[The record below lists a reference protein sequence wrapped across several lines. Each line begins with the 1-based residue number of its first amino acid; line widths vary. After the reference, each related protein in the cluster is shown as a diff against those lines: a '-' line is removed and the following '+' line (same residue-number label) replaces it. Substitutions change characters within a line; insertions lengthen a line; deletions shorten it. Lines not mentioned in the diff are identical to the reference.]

1 MNAEDYRSFLQ
12 ELLQAII
19 ASNNNRQ
26 VVYPLLARHQ
36 DKLDLT
42 FAEVATQW
50 FNSQLDKNQSE
61 RNQALT
67 SIFYLAVDLY
77 QFPLGNRANN
87 LEIAIACYGEALQVC
102 TRDAFPQ
109 DWATTQYNLG
119 NAYSD
124 RIRGERGENLEEAI
138 ACYRGALHVYTRDAF
153 PQEWAMTQNNLGNAY
168 SDRIRGERGENLEE
182 AIACYRGALHV
193 YTRDAFPQEWAMTQ
207 NNLGNAYRNRIR
219 GERGENLEEAI
230 ACYGEALQVRT
241 RDAFPQDWAMT
252 QNNLGNAYRNRIRG
266 ERGENL
272 EEAIACYG
280 EALQVRTR
288 DAFPQQWATTQNNL
302 GTAYSDRIRGERGE
316 NLEAAIAC
324 YREAL
329 HVYTRDAF
337 PQQWATTQNNL
348 GNAYLYR
355 IRGERGENLE
365 EAIACY
371 REALHVYTRD
381 AFPQQWAMTQNN
393 LGTAYLYRIRGERG
407 ENLEEAIACYRGAL
421 QVRTRDAFPQDN
433 AETLFNLGLAY
444 RDASQLHDAYD
455 TFKEGIDTVE
465 LIRSGIIEGGEADR
479 QKLAEEWNKL
489 YRHTVEV
496 CLELEQYAA
505 ALEYVERS
513 KARNLVELLA
523 AIRLKPDGVS
533 AQVWERY
540 CQLHEQWLQLQQN
553 RPQNGNPGPTFSA
566 SDDGEARQ
574 VRRPH
579 PGDTATPAP
588 NRPTLAQLR
597 QQIDEFVE
605 REIAPHDKQFRFG
618 QGVQPMEYGEIQA
631 LLGEGTALLEWYLTA
646 DAIHGFL
653 VTRHDDGPQHFAT
666 DRAAATAL
674 TELTDEYLKNYIHS
688 QKNWRAKLPE
698 VLQRLAA
705 ILPLQEI
712 GAKLS
717 NCDELIVIPHR
728 NLHLFPFHALPLG
741 ETPGQYFG
749 DLFSRGIRYAPSSQI
764 LHLSVRQGNVAGSPL
779 PLFAIQNPT
788 GDLPYTDLE
797 VQAISKN
804 FAPAQILAGETATKP
819 TFSTQKDVLK
829 TAAVAHFS
837 CHGLFDFSQ
846 PRKSALIL
854 ANARIETGSTSASK
868 GVRSIRSRRGDF
880 DAEACFTL
888 PEIFDLRLPNCR
900 LVSLSA
906 CETAMVDIQQTS
918 DEYISLVAGFL
929 FAGAPNVLGTLWAV
943 NDFSTA
949 LLTVRFYE
957 LFLSRESDVSVA
969 VALKTAQTWLREST
983 VGDLLKWVED
993 SRSIDSEEK
1002 KKLQNY
1008 LDLDWLDL
1016 DETPFESPYFW
1027 AGFTAVGQ

>member
-1 MNAEDYRSFLQ
+1 MNAEDYLRFLQ
-12 ELLQAII
+12 EVLQAII

-87 LEIAIACYGEALQVC
+87 LEIAIACYRAALHVYTRDAFPQQWATTQNNLGTAYSDRIRGERGENLEEAIACFRAALQVC

-138 ACYRGALHVYTRDAF
+138 ACYG
-153 PQEWAMTQNNLGNAY
+153 
-168 SDRIRGERGENLEE
+168 
-182 AIACYRGALHV
+182 GALHV

-219 GERGENLEEAI
+219 GERGENLQEAI

-272 EEAIACYG
+272 EAAIACFRA
-280 EALQVRTR
+280 ALQVRTR
-288 DAFPQQWATTQNNL
+288 DAFPQDWAMTQNNL

-316 NLEAAIAC
+316 NLE
-324 YREAL
+324 
-329 HVYTRDAF
+329 
-337 PQQWATTQNNL
+337 
-348 GNAYLYR
+348 
-355 IRGERGENLE
+355 

-371 REALHVYTRD
+371 GEALHVYTRD

-393 LGTAYLYRIRGERG
+393 LGNAYLYRIRGERG
-407 ENLEEAIACYRGAL
+407 ENLEAAIACYGEAL
-421 QVRTRDAFPQDN
+421 QVRTRDAFPQNN

-444 RDASQLHDAYD
+444 REASQLHDAYD

-465 LIRSGIIEGGEADR
+465 FIRSGIIEGGEADR

-489 YRHTVEV
+489 YRNTVEV

-523 AIRLKPDGVS
+523 ATRLKPDGVS

-540 CQLHEQWLQLQQN
+540 CQLHEQWLQSQQN

-574 VRRPH
+574 VRRSH

-588 NRPTLAQLR
+588 NGPTLTQLR
-597 QQIDEFVE
+597 QQIDAFVE
-605 REIAPHDKQFRFG
+605 REIAPHDPQFRFG
-618 QGVQPMEYGEIQA
+618 QQVQPMGYGDIQA
-631 LLGEGTALLEWYLTA
+631 LLGERTALLEWYLTP

-653 VTRHDDGPQHFAT
+653 VTRDHDGPQHFAT
-666 DRAAATAL
+666 DRAAAL
-674 TELTDEYLKNYIHS
+674 TELTDAYLNNYINS
-688 QKNWRAKLPE
+688 EKNWRAKLPE

-712 GAKLS
+712 GAKLR

-764 LHLSVRQGNVAGSPL
+764 LHLSARQGNVARSPL

-804 FAPAQILAGETATKP
+804 FDPAQILAGETATKP
-819 TFSTQKDVLK
+819 AFSAQTDALK

-837 CHGLFDFSQ
+837 CHGLFDFLQ
-846 PRKSALIL
+846 PRNSALIL
-854 ANARIETGSTSASK
+854 ANARIETGSTPPPS
-868 GVRSIRSRRGDF
+868 GRRSIRSRRGDF
-880 DAEACFTL
+880 DAEACLTL
-888 PEIFDLRLPNCR
+888 PEIFNLRLPNCR

-906 CETAMVDIQQTS
+906 CETAIVDIEQTS

-943 NDFSTA
+943 NDVSTA

-969 VALKTAQTWLREST
+969 VALKTAQAWLREST
-983 VGDLLKWVED
+983 MGDLLKWVED
-993 SRSIDSEEK
+993 SRYIDSEEK
-1002 KKLQNY
+1002 QKLKD
-1008 LDLDWLDL
+1008 DLDWYDL
-1016 DETPFESPYFW
+1016 HETPFESPYFW